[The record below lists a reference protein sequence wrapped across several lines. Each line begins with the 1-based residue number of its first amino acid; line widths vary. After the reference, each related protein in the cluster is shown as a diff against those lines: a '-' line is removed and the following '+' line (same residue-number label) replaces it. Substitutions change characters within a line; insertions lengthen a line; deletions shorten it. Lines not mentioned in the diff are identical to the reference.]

1 MSSSRWVMA
10 HGKRIEV
17 EDLDDPPRVKAH
29 ARQRK
34 RHALLFPGRVAQQN
48 PNYSP
53 RGPSCLS
60 SLDGPLQ
67 RCHDKRLFSSLGTLR
82 RALTSF
88 GVGRETKRR
97 VLEKLEAAGRIKVE
111 RRATRAPIITL
122 LVPPETV
129 P

>member
-1 MSSSRWVMA
+1 VIA
-10 HGKRIEV
+10 HGKRIEI
-17 EDLDDPPRVKAH
+17 EDLDDPLHVKAQ
-29 ARQRK
+29 AIKRAKRRK
-34 RHALLFPGRVAQQN
+34 EAFVVLPLEWAVDTAKAAKTSGAIVWILLCYTAWKQKSVSFPLTSVALA
-48 PNYSP
+48 
-53 RGPSCLS
+53 
-60 SLDGPLQ
+60 
-67 RCHDKRLFSSLGTLR
+67 
-82 RALTSF
+82 SF